1 MSLTE
6 STYVVMPAFNAAAT
20 LEKTFLD
27 IPIEF
32 RKNVI
37 LVDDGSTDQ
46 TIEVASALG
55 IKVVRH
61 SQNLGYGAN
70 QKTCYK
76 AALDEG
82 AEIVIMLH
90 PDFQY
95 DARVIGIMS
104 ELIELGNCDVV
115 LGNRIRSRKE
125 ALHGGMPRWKY
136 FLNRFSTFFENFIL
150 GQGLGD
156 FHSGL
161 RAYSKEVLDTIP
173 YEINS
178 DDFAFDQEF
187 LIQAVSFDFK
197 IGDIP
202 VPVRYFEEA
211 SSINFRRSLTYGQAA
226 LAAIFCYLLHKMKLR
241 TDQRFISKVP
251 DVNA

>member
-1 MSLTE
+1 MSLSE

-46 TIEVASALG
+46 TIDVASALG
-55 IKVVRH
+55 LKVVRH
-61 SQNLGYGAN
+61 AQNLGYGAN

-82 AEIVIMLH
+82 AEIIIMLH

-115 LGNRIRSRKE
+115 LGNRIRSRSE
-125 ALHGGMPRWKY
+125 ALQGGIVFQL
-136 FLNRFSTFFENFIL
+136 FLRI
-150 GQGLGD
+150 
-156 FHSGL
+156 
-161 RAYSKEVLDTIP
+161 
-173 YEINS
+173 
-178 DDFAFDQEF
+178 
-187 LIQAVSFDFK
+187 SF
-197 IGDIP
+197 
-202 VPVRYFEEA
+202 
-211 SSINFRRSLTYGQAA
+211 
-226 LAAIFCYLLHKMKLR
+226 
-241 TDQRFISKVP
+241 
-251 DVNA
+251 